1 MTILNAAKGVGRSY
15 RCFYTPKDALGHL
28 TPSESGAL
36 PFVQL
41 QALNGEAALIG
52 AQHITGCPVSEVVRI
67 EPAAVIPQ
75 ALPTAS
81 RVVPLAALRRAPLN
95 LLQAA

>member
-1 MTILNAAKGVGRSY
+1 MDRSY

-28 TPSESGAL
+28 TPSDTGAL
-36 PFVQL
+36 PFVQVR
-41 QALNGEAALIG
+41 AAN
-52 AQHITGCPVSEVVRI
+52 AEKAFTSAHHVTGCPVSEVVRI

-75 ALPTAS
+75 AAPTAS
-81 RVVPLAALRRAPLN
+81 RVVRLAALRRAPLN